1 MVDTALCAFA
11 HHEAPRAGHH
21 QPRRTSVKAA
31 RLCRACLSTTRRGLA
46 ALPGLYAEC
55 AEHNPLHDKGDLRE
69 KVRSSREATLPLPE
83 AAVHA
88 RAEIRGV
95 LASWSG
101 LVVAELGPVGAPSR
115 TVPAMTQFLIR
126 NLNWLATHP
135 AAADFAA
142 EIAELTAQ
150 AARALDPGQ
159 KKRPPLGTCTETGCD
174 ALLYADQAARRI
186 VCESGHESRYDQW
199 LLLGRKLERSAR

>member
-1 MVDTALCAFA
+1 MVDNALCAFA
-11 HHEAPRAGHH
+11 HHEEPRAGKRP
-21 QPRRTSVKAA
+21 PRTAA
-31 RLCRACLSTTRRGLA
+31 KTVRLCRSCLSTTRRDLA

-55 AEHNPLHDKGDLRE
+55 AEHNPLQDKGELRE
-69 KVRSSREATLPLPE
+69 RVRSSREIALPLPE

-101 LVVAELGPVGAPSR
+101 LVVAELGPAGAPSR
-115 TVPAMTQFLIR
+115 TVPEMTQFLIR

-142 EIAELTAQ
+142 EIAELTAH

-159 KKRPPLGTCTETGCD
+159 KNRTPLGTCAEAGCD
-174 ALLYADQAARRI
+174 ALLYADRAARRI

-199 LLLGRKLERSAR
+199 LLLGRSLERAAR